1 MRSFA
6 IARRLLGE
14 RQGGFGRFVAWVAM
28 AGLAVGVA
36 ALITVLSV
44 MNGFERQMQ
53 DRLLN
58 FIPQVQLYA
67 PSVIEDWQPVADE
80 LKGFDPNI
88 IAIAPN
94 LNTQAMLT
102 SATPQ
107 KKPQSLVVFGVLPN
121 KEAAVTFLSDSQGM
135 SAGKFSSL
143 NDDRPNLV
151 IGEALADEYGLGVGD
166 RVQLVIARPAD
177 TPTGISPSLH
187 AFYVSGIFRLSKQ
200 TETHL
205 AFAHLDSV
213 AKVLDLPIGAA
224 SFKLKLKDVYAAHA
238 LAERLKQT
246 YPDWVVQDWTQT
258 HGSIYSTLKNERQMM
273 GLLLLFVLMVAGF
286 NLVSSLVMTVTDK
299 QSDIAILKT
308 MGATPSFV
316 RAVFFWQGFLIVL
329 VGTALGT
336 VLGLA
341 LSLSVGSLSAW
352 VDTTFNLNLFDRY
365 FVTELPSEIHALD
378 VAAVVVSAFVVGI
391 LATYYPSQ
399 KAARL
404 PPAQALNS
412 DN

>member
-1 MRSFA
+1 MRSFG
-6 IARRLLGE
+6 IAHRFLRE
-14 RQGGFGRFVAWVAM
+14 RKDGFGGFVAWVAM
-28 AGLAVGVA
+28 AGLALGVA

-58 FIPQVQLYA
+58 LIPQVQLYA
-67 PSVIEDWQPVADE
+67 PSVIEDWQPVAGQ

-88 IAIAPN
+88 IAVAPN

-102 SATPQ
+102 TSLPQ
-107 KKPQSLVVFGVLPN
+107 KKPQSLVVFGVIP
-121 KEAAVTFLSDSQGM
+121 KEEAAVNFLSDAELVAGSF
-135 SAGKFSSL
+135 SAL
-143 NDDRPNLV
+143 NDERPNLV
-151 IGEALADEYGLGVGD
+151 IGEALADEFEIGVGD
-166 RVQLVIARPAD
+166 RVRLVIARPAD

-187 AFYVSGIFRLSKQ
+187 TFYVSGVFRLSKQ

-205 AFAHLDSV
+205 AFAHLDNV

-224 SFKLKLKDVYAAHA
+224 SFKLKLKNVYDAHT
-238 LAERLKQT
+238 LAERLKAT
-246 YPDWVVQDWTQT
+246 HSDWVVQDWTQT
-258 HGSIYSTLKNERQMM
+258 HGSIYRTLKNEKQMM

-329 VGTALGT
+329 IGTALGT
-336 VLGLA
+336 VAGVG
-341 LSLSVGSLSAW
+341 LSLSVGTLSAW
-352 VDTTFNLNLFDRY
+352 VDTTFGLNLFDRY

-378 VAAVVVSAFVVGI
+378 VAAVASSAFVVGI
-391 LATYYPSQ
+391 LATYYPTK

-404 PPAQALNS
+404 PPAKALRY
-412 DN
+412 DR

>member
-1 MRSFA
+1 M

-28 AGLAVGVA
+28 AGLTLGVT

-58 FIPQVQLYA
+58 LIPQVQLYA
-67 PSVIEDWQPVADE
+67 PSVIEDWQPVADQ

-102 SATPQ
+102 SPLPQ

-121 KEAAVTFLSDSQGM
+121 EEAGVTFLSDAEM
-135 SAGKFSSL
+135 VAGKFSSL
-143 NDDRPNLV
+143 RNDSPNLV
-151 IGEALADEYGLGVGD
+151 LGEALAEEFGIGVGD
-166 RVQLVIARPAD
+166 RVQVVIARPAD
-177 TPTGISPSLH
+177 TPTGIAPSLH
-187 AFYVSGIFRLSKQ
+187 AFEVSGIFRLSKQ

-205 AFAHLDSV
+205 AFAHLGSM
-213 AKVLDLPIGAA
+213 AQVLNLPVGAA
-224 SFKLKLKDVYAAHA
+224 SFKLKLSNVYDAHA
-238 LAERLKQT
+238 LAQRLKQA

-258 HGSIYSTLKNERQMM
+258 HGSIYRTLKNERQMM
-273 GLLLLFVLMVAGF
+273 GLLLLFILMVAGF

-299 QSDIAILKT
+299 QADIAILKT

-316 RAVFFWQGFLIVL
+316 RAVFFWQGLIV
-329 VGTALGT
+329 VALGT
-336 VLGLA
+336 AAGAVLGVA
-341 LSLSVGSLSAW
+341 LSLSVGRISAW
-352 VDTTFNLNLFDRY
+352 VDSTFGLNLFDRY
-365 FVTELPSEIHALD
+365 FVTELPSEIHAID
-378 VAAVVVSAFVVGI
+378 VVAVVAAALVVGL
-391 LATYYPSQ
+391 LAIYYPSQ

-404 PPAQALNS
+404 PPAQALKS
-412 DN
+412 DV